1 MTFLGSPVPFFDTC
15 LPFPATPRYEG
26 EVASQGRERMAAAEA
41 VGTDPVP
48 ENELIERVARG
59 DEDAFRV
66 LYERYFPRV
75 YSFLRRR
82 LPNRADVEETTQEV
96 FINVF
101 SSLPSYRGEAPF
113 AAWVLG
119 VTRRTLANRFKR
131 KRHAMVPLDDHEEPE
146 SLDVGPVV
154 RQREPSPLEHYEC
167 GERLARLEQDAM
179 RLLTAEQ
186 RQLFELH
193 HLRHRSIQEIAHSLR
208 KSEDAVKSHLYRARR
223 VLLAR

>member
-1 MTFLGSPVPFFDTC
+1 
-15 LPFPATPRYEG
+15 
-26 EVASQGRERMAAAEA
+26 MAAAEA

-48 ENELIERVARG
+48 ESELIERVARG
-59 DEDAFRV
+59 DEAAFRT

-82 LPNRADVEETTQEV
+82 LANRADVEETTQEV
-96 FINVF
+96 FISVF
-101 SSLPSYRGEAPF
+101 SSLSSFRGEAPF

-119 VTRRTLANRFKR
+119 VTRRTLANRFKK
-131 KRHAMVPLDDHEEPE
+131 KRHATVPLDDHVEPE
-146 SLDVGPVV
+146 ALELG
-154 RQREPSPLEHYEC
+154 RATLQREPSPLEHYEC
-167 GERLARLEQDAM
+167 GERLARLERDAL

-193 HLRHRSIQEIAHSLR
+193 HLRHHSIQEIAHSLR
-208 KSEDAVKSHLYRARR
+208 KSEDAVKSNLYRARR